1 MPSYINKNSD
11 SYELAKQ
18 IQQDIV
24 KDDTAIKFSDV
35 VGQELAK

>member
-1 MPSYINKNSD
+1 MPSYINKNND

-24 KDDTAIKFSDV
+24 KEDTAIKFSDV
-35 VGQELAK
+35 VG